1 MLVKGFI
8 DVVGTTVLTG
18 NDSYKRNSDIQVLG
32 GGYITRL
39 KKIQLSTPSYFGSV
53 NKLVGKIED
62 VSAYPY
68 YPNNKSIIL
77 GTSNTT
83 PTSLDHDITD
93 AEFCKS
99 GTVDVSENKVVVTG
113 TYTNT
118 TTESKTF
125 KEIGLIGG
133 TQYTNGSL
141 TGNLGVLYS
150 RSVFPEPV
158 VIPAGESKSFT
169 ITIDFNKFADTV
181 VTA

>member
-8 DVVGTTVLTG
+8 DVVGAVLTG
-18 NDSYKRNSDIQVLG
+18 NNSSKQSTYIQVLG
-32 GGYITRL
+32 GGYITNL
-39 KKIQLSTPSYFGSV
+39 KKIEFSTPYYFGSV
-53 NKLVGKIED
+53 RKLTGKAED
-62 VSAYPY
+62 VASYAYA
-68 YPNNKSIIL
+68 PNNKSIIL
-77 GTSNTT
+77 GTSDTT

-93 AEFCKS
+93 AEFCSS
-99 GTVDVSENKVVVTG
+99 GTVNVSENKVVVTG

-118 TTESKTF
+118 TTENKTF

-133 TQYTNGSL
+133 TQYTSGSL
-141 TGNLGVLYS
+141 TGYLGVLYS

>member
-8 DVVGTTVLTG
+8 DTVGAVLTG
-18 NDSYKRNSDIQVLG
+18 NKSNTHTTYIQVLG
-32 GGYITRL
+32 GGYI
-39 KKIQLSTPSYFGSV
+39 I
-53 NKLVGKIED
+53 NVGRIEF
-62 VSAYPY
+62 SKPY
-68 YPNNKSIIL
+68 YLSSVHKLTGRTENASDYAFSPFNKSIVL
-77 GTSNTT
+77 GTSDTT
-83 PTSLDHDITD
+83 PTSSDADIID
-93 AEFCKS
+93 AEFCPS
-99 GTVDVSENKVVVTG
+99 GTVNISENKVIVTG

-118 TTESKTF
+118 ATESKTF
-125 KEIGLIGG
+125 KEIGLIGA
-133 TQYTNGSL
+133 TNYVNGSL